1 MLQYNKDYK
10 RNSQLLRKDMTPEEK
25 HLWYDFLKKLPVDVK
40 RQKVI
45 ENYIVDFYIPSSK
58 IVIEIDGAQHYE
70 LGHRKMDSERDL
82 RLNELG
88 ITVLRYTNFDIRKRF
103 EGVAGDIL
111 KHIGLNFEDLK
122 FER

>member
-1 MLQYNKDYK
+1 MLKYNKDYK
-10 RNSQLLRKDMTPEEK
+10 QNSQLLRKDMTPEEK
-25 HLWYDFLKKLPVDVK
+25 HLWYDFLKKLPVAAK

-45 ENYIVDFYIPSSK
+45 ENYIVDFYIPSAK

-70 LGHRKMDSERDL
+70 PGHRRLDSERNL
-82 RLNELG
+82 KLKEWG
-88 ITVLRYTNFDIRKRF
+88 ITVLRYTNFDVQKRF

-111 KHIGLNFEDLK
+111 KHIGLDFKDLK